1 MILVF
6 LIISRNLLI
15 QVNLVKIVILVNM
28 GILMVLVNSGD
39 SCKLGYA
46 VGVFAIPANLVFL
59 VNLVILVNQATLV
72 NLVILVNLI
81 IL

>member
-28 GILMVLVNSGD
+28 GILMILVNSGD
-39 SCKLGYA
+39 FCKLGDSGNSQESDY
-46 VGVFAIPANLVFL
+46 F
-59 VNLVILVNQATLV
+59 
-72 NLVILVNLI
+72 
-81 IL
+81 